1 MLPANARKKNLKNN
15 LFNGKVIDRI
25 NAQEYDLHKGCSLLR
40 LAFGLGFGLAFH
52 KGIKPNITHSTFL
65 CLSVILQ

>member
-15 LFNGKVIDRI
+15 LFNGKIIDRI
-25 NAQEYDLHKGCSLLR
+25 NAQVYSPHKGCSLL
-40 LAFGLGFGLAFH
+40 GFGIALVFELGSD
-52 KGIKPNITHSTFL
+52 KGLWPNITHSTFL